1 MSDDNVIDI
10 WGHDRFMSKPNGKLN
25 KEEHTKYILEEE
37 DGNVRVK
44 RVTVNRK
51 FMGQNDYIDSTEEEY
66 LT

>member
-1 MSDDNVIDI
+1 MSQ
-10 WGHDRFMSKPNGKLN
+10 PNGKLI
-25 KEEHTKYILEEE
+25 KEKHIRYMLEEE

-44 RVTVNRK
+44 KVTINRK

>member
-1 MSDDNVIDI
+1 VSDDNVIDI
-10 WGHDRFMSKPNGKLN
+10 WSHDRFMSQPNGKLI
-25 KEEHTKYILEEE
+25 KEKHIRYMLEEE

-44 RVTVNRK
+44 KVTINRK

>member
-1 MSDDNVIDI
+1 
-10 WGHDRFMSKPNGKLN
+10 MSKPNGKLI
-25 KEEHTKYILEEE
+25 KEIHTKYILEEE

-51 FMGQNDYIDSTEEEY
+51 FMGQDDYIDSTEEEY